1 MSFSKQKAL
10 FPFWLKL
17 SAAIYLAVFI
27 SVYWVLRGPANFLWF
42 SDIALIVIVITL
54 WLEKSLPA
62 SMMAMGVLLFE
73 LGWILDFVQAGYGAP
88 PFLPGSARYLFTPNY
103 HSLLMR
109 CHFNCT

>member
-1 MSFSKQKAL
+1 MSLSEQKSL

-42 SDIALIVIVITL
+42 SDIALIVVVFTL

-62 SMMAMGVLLFE
+62 SMMAVGVLLFE
-73 LGWILDFVQAGYGAP
+73 LGWILDFLFRLIIGHHLFGLNAT
-88 PFLPGSARYLFTPNY
+88 RYMFTPRVNLFTNY
-103 HSLLMR
+103 
-109 CHFNCT
+109 NQ